1 MHNRRKPY
9 EKYKED
15 RHPRPRRGF
24 SAIRAKLLSG
34 RTQFAPTIGFFI
46 IDFEFAPRQAF
57 PFEKLRIFRD
67 GGPRQRWMRCWN
79 LTDGKKQ
86 QYRRA
91 GIL

>member
-34 RTQFAPTIGFFI
+34 RTQFAPTVGNFI
-46 IDFEFAPRQAF
+46 IYLESAPQQTPPLPKGRGTV
-57 PFEKLRIFRD
+57 ED
-67 GGPRQRWMRCWN
+67 GG
-79 LTDGKKQ
+79 
-86 QYRRA
+86 
-91 GIL
+91 GILEFNDRQKPKNPPVTFGDSPL